1 MKLEE
6 DIYKNKYNVR
16 NAHFEITGMQSKII
30 HPFTFV
36 KSNIKIVQIET
47 CVIAI
52 IVVDHS

>member
-16 NAHFEITGMQSKII
+16 NAHFVITGMQSKII

-36 KSNIKIVQIET
+36 KSKHKSCTKNIV
-47 CVIAI
+47 VAI
-52 IVVDHS
+52 IVVDHT

>member
-6 DIYKNKYNVR
+6 DIYKNKYDVR

-36 KSNIKIVQIET
+36 I
-47 CVIAI
+47 
-52 IVVDHS
+52 

>member
-1 MKLEE
+1 MKLED

-36 KSNIKIVQIET
+36 KSKHKNFTEKHV
-47 CVIAI
+47 
-52 IVVDHS
+52 

>member
-1 MKLEE
+1 MKLEA

-36 KSNIKIVQIET
+36 KSNNKIVQIKT